1 MHFRY
6 LIFIFIAWALVFS
19 CKKEDLP
26 ANNEIDN
33 VDNGSGKSYNVDKAK
48 MLQLINSVRQAGYK
62 CGNTIMPAVATVA
75 WNDKLAKAAYDHS
88 LDMKTNN
95 YFSHSGLNGS
105 NPGTRISA
113 AGYSWKAYGENIAE
127 GYTSEKAV
135 VNGWLN
141 SEGHCKNIMSP
152 LFKEMG
158 VGREANYWTQ
168 EFGSR

>member
-1 MHFRY
+1 MHLRF
-6 LIFIFIAWALVFS
+6 LVFILLLFVLVNS
-19 CKKEDLP
+19 CTKEDVP
-26 ANNEIDN
+26 ANSSIDN
-33 VDNGSGKSYNVDKAK
+33 AYTGSGKSYNVDKTK
-48 MLQLINSVRQAGYK
+48 MLQLINSVRQTGCK
-62 CGNTIMPAVATVA
+62 CGSTSMPAVAVVV

-88 LDMKTNN
+88 ADMKNNN
-95 YFSHSGLNGS
+95 YFSHTGLNGS
-105 NPGTRISA
+105 NPGNRISA

-168 EFGSR
+168 EFGTR